1 MDIFRLARKLSMQI
15 LKDTGVIS
23 EQSDPLVNTSY
34 GTLPTYHTQGFM
46 LSKGTDN
53 MLSALWGLGLGVETK
68 RYIWSK
74 AMGKKR
80 ESRLS

>member
-1 MDIFRLARKLSMQI
+1 MDIFGLARKLSMQI

-23 EQSDPLVNTSY
+23 EQSDPSVNTSY
-34 GTLPTYHTQGFM
+34 ATLPTYHTQGFM

-68 RYIWSK
+68 RYTWSK